1 MSGEVIALA
10 REAIGCCA
18 ICRKYIRL
26 PNKPQ
31 MRVRGA
37 NVFNQAVQMDLYYW
51 ESTWFML
58 LVDEATRFKKSGTIE
73 GQEADQLLQ
82 AFLELWIYHFGPPE
96 RLVLDQQVSLMSH
109 EAGAEFERLGI
120 NRCPRGTTAG
130 AGSEQHTGTG
140 IVERHVQLIKLT
152 MYKGKAELQRQG
164 LDPTESELG
173 QESAMA
179 HKITLSYRW
188 CDTSDGRLRHTSSG
202 VLQPGI

>member
-120 NRCPRGTTAG
+120 MMPTWNHSWCRFRATHWNRHCGKTRATDQAD
-130 AGSEQHTGTG
+130 
-140 IVERHVQLIKLT
+140 HVQAKS
-152 MYKGKAELQRQG
+152 R
-164 LDPTESELG
+164 
-173 QESAMA
+173 
-179 HKITLSYRW
+179 
-188 CDTSDGRLRHTSSG
+188 TSTTRPPSN
-202 VLQPGI
+202 